1 MVFLYKYL
9 LRFFKARLFKVRMSR
24 VSNESAIRKIKPT
37 IYNHHHYTHTHTC
50 THRHR
55 HKTEKTRALFC
66 SINVKQSQ
74 ECPVPW
80 SLPLRPASQGRF
92 SLAFSSPATADPSSL
107 LGKPSATGQGG
118 VPRKEGE
125 GRTEI
130 IDVGRGWSPNQA
142 LGYREKDVL

>member
-55 HKTEKTRALFC
+55 HTHK
-66 SINVKQSQ
+66 INLWRYMS
-74 ECPVPW
+74 
-80 SLPLRPASQGRF
+80 
-92 SLAFSSPATADPSSL
+92 
-107 LGKPSATGQGG
+107 
-118 VPRKEGE
+118 
-125 GRTEI
+125 
-130 IDVGRGWSPNQA
+130 
-142 LGYREKDVL
+142 